1 MVLMELFGVAFAYSV
16 LKGASSVAEAYGKK
30 AYPDLD
36 NDKYDKEN
44 MRDGIM
50 PHDILRIAARNGVR
64 PDKNGVLPLTGY
76 RHCLNYV
83 RKYANDPSDVD
94 KFIHE
99 WKRRCEYQQKEHSH
113 QLKRESEQNYND
125 IVEWFESTRR
135 SGRTI
140 TLTYNH
146 WRNLTEAEHNE
157 RVYELYNKT
166 YLGERAVRPPVV
178 RFDPDIY
185 GKRIEV
191 WVVESNTDEFQDDRQ
206 TMAKWN
212 RLYANCCKHLGYEPN
227 L

>member
-1 MVLMELFGVAFAYSV
+1 MVLFEAFVAYAAI
-16 LKGASSVAEAYGKK
+16 KGICKTAEVYGQK
-30 AYPDLD
+30 AYPGLD

-64 PDKNGVLPLTGY
+64 PDKNGVLPLHGY
-76 RHCLNYV
+76 KHCLNYV

-99 WKRRCEYQQKEHSH
+99 WKRRCEYQEKEHSY
-113 QLKRESEQNYND
+113 QLKKESEQNYKD
-125 IVEWFESTRR
+125 IVEWFESTRK

-140 TLTYNH
+140 TLMYNH
-146 WRNLTEAEHNE
+146 WWNLTESEHNE
-157 RVYELYNKT
+157 RVHQLYTKT
-166 YLGERAVRPPVV
+166 YLGERAEKPPIV

-185 GKRIEV
+185 GKRTEI
-191 WVVESNTDEFQDDRQ
+191 WVVESNTDDIQDERQ
-206 TMAKWN
+206 TMARWN
-212 RLYANCCKHLGYEPN
+212 RLYVNCCKHLGYEPN